1 MASAATRWGNSTE
14 ILRAAGVAEEESFYG
29 SFSDAD
35 ERAAL
40 TMPLLVAAAWANND
54 ADAFADLF
62 TENGSEL
69 IGDDQMRD
77 REEIRAYMSAG
88 FAGPY
93 RGSRVKGWPLHVTF
107 LTDGVALLVTGGGVL
122 LPGESAVSPARELR
136 STWVV
141 VREGEGRIRLC
152 SHQSSPVKS

>member
-1 MASAATRWGNSTE
+1 MATTASGWGSSTE
-14 ILRAAGVAEEESFYG
+14 ILRAAGVTEDESFYRD
-29 SFSDAD
+29 FADAD

-40 TMPLLVAAAWANND
+40 TMPLLVAAAWAHND

-62 TENGSEL
+62 TEDGSEL
-69 IGDDQMRD
+69 IGDDQLRG
-77 REEIRAYMSAG
+77 REEIRSFMRAG

-93 RGSRVKGWPLHVTF
+93 RGSTVKGWPLHVKF
-107 LTDGVALLVTGGGVL
+107 LTDDVALLVTGGGVV
-122 LPGESAVSPARELR
+122 LPGEDGVSPARELR

-141 VREGEGRIRLC
+141 RREGDGRIRLC